1 MYPMPFLVP
10 VGWLGTTCGD
20 FLHFDRS
27 PILCLKGNK
36 QKQQTSEISALAT
49 EIYDYIFIMYL
60 YVCIYNYN
68 IYIYIWLVV
77 STPLKNISQLG
88 LFFPVIHGK

>member
-36 QKQQTSEISALAT
+36 QKQQTSEISDLAT
-49 EIYDYIFIMYL
+49 EIYDYIYNMY
-60 YVCIYNYN
+60 
-68 IYIYIWLVV
+68 
-77 STPLKNISQLG
+77 
-88 LFFPVIHGK
+88 